1 LSKVGNLGK
10 GRCGVRKRR
19 VGVRAWAG
27 MLALEKTVVEAVELD
42 PDDAIVVSVRPRHT
56 QRARCPHCRRRCP
69 GYDLGEGCR
78 RWRALDLGTTYC
90 YVEADAP
97 RVKCKT
103 HGVVVAAVPWARH
116 DSGFTRSFEDQAAWL
131 AVNTS
136 KTAITMLMR
145 VAWRTVGRVC
155 ERVSAEAKQGRDP
168 FANLKRLGFDEI
180 SVRKGQKYLT
190 VVVDHHSGRLLWAAP
205 GRDRAVVEKFLDL
218 LGKER
223 CQQLQLVSCDNAARI
238 TGPVSERC
246 PNAVI
251 CLDPFHIVKAATD
264 APDDV
269 RRAVWNEARK
279 GGDKQLA
286 KDLKGA
292 RFALWKNPENLT
304 ERQQQKLAWIA
315 KLNAPIYR
323 AYLLKEHLRQ
333 IYHVPLEQAPRLLD
347 AWLKWARRCRLEP
360 FVKLAK
366 TITKERARIEAAL
379 THGLSNARV
388 EQINTQIRLIIR
400 RGFGY
405 HSPHA
410 VIALAMLSLGGL
422 CPPLP
427 GRVT

>member
-1 LSKVGNLGK
+1 VTARWSRSSWNL
-10 GRCGVRKRR
+10 
-19 VGVRAWAG
+19 
-27 MLALEKTVVEAVELD
+27 
-42 PDDAIVVSVRPRHT
+42 
-56 QRARCPHCRRRCP
+56 
-69 GYDLGEGCR
+69 
-78 RWRALDLGTTYC
+78 LGT
-90 YVEADAP
+90 
-97 RVKCKT
+97 
-103 HGVVVAAVPWARH
+103 
-116 DSGFTRSFEDQAAWL
+116 
-131 AVNTS
+131 
-136 KTAITMLMR
+136 
-145 VAWRTVGRVC
+145 
-155 ERVSAEAKQGRDP
+155 
-168 FANLKRLGFDEI
+168 
-180 SVRKGQKYLT
+180 
-190 VVVDHHSGRLLWAAP
+190 
-205 GRDRAVVEKFLDL
+205 
-218 LGKER
+218 ER
-223 CQQLQLVSCDNAARI
+223 CKQIELVSCDNAAWI

-264 APDDV
+264 ALDDV

-279 GGDKQLA
+279 SGDKQLA

-292 RFALWKNPENLT
+292 RFALWKNPEKLT
-304 ERQQQKLAWIA
+304 DRQRQKLAWVA

-333 IYHVPLEQAPRLLD
+333 IYHVPLDQAIGLLD

-379 THGLSNARV
+379 IHGLSNARI
-388 EQINTQIRLIIR
+388 EQINTQLRLIIR